1 MCSTSY
7 KIHRYI
13 RVALG
18 CVYNVI
24 VQLFYSHLAQ
34 LHHRYATA
42 PWSNT
47 WNMGKCITWSTRTP
61 NITTAKQSTAKSLLQ
76 KVWDVLHSIRCFHY
90 IDVIMTTRASQI
102 ISLTFVNST
111 VYSDADQRKH
121 QSSTSLAFV
130 WGIHRD
136 RWIPRTKR
144 QLRGKCFHLMTSSC
158 HVELAG
164 VWTLVLN
171 NQWSVVNGLWS
182 VSVVN
187 DTSRWTEGDRFHK
200 DKYVPQYI
208 YSIHSNVYK
217 TRYESHIAD
226 ILHGV
231 LV

>member
-1 MCSTSY
+1 MSRLVVFIMSLYNCS
-7 KIHRYI
+7 IHT
-13 RVALG
+13 
-18 CVYNVI
+18 
-24 VQLFYSHLAQ
+24 
-34 LHHRYATA
+34 LH
-42 PWSNT
+42 S
-47 WNMGKCITWSTRTP
+47 CITGMPQRPEVTLEIWEMYNMIHKNSEY
-61 NITTAKQSTAKSLLQ
+61 NHSKQSTAKSLLQ
-76 KVWDVLHSIRCFHY
+76 KVWDALHSIRCFHY

-102 ISLTFVNST
+102 TSLTFVNST
-111 VYSDADQRKH
+111 VSSDADQRKH